1 MSKPSPAP
9 FCFSFQ
15 PLASIPF
22 SLQEFLR
29 VPSSHQGCF
38 CVPKEKEKRVGVS
51 HLTDWE
57 S

>member
-15 PLASIPF
+15 PLASIPC
-22 SLQEFLR
+22 SLRVFLR

-38 CVPKEKEKRVGVS
+38 CVPKKEKWVGVS